1 MYSYPAS
8 IDRFFCLRNFYFFKT
23 FLLLWKHNIFYIFL
37 CCTVSDIWGIEKQRY
52 FEVTMYSYTASSD
65 RFSDIFLL
73 WKHYVQNI
81 FLIRNRLWIRNKSIP
96 KKGILTS
103 RFDRCSKII
112 VGWKVKIYTT
122 SCNGKTSLY
131 KQVLQLSEETL
142 TAFLLRSKK

>member
-1 MYSYPAS
+1 MNKKQIYP
-8 IDRFFCLRNFYFFKT
+8 K
-23 FLLLWKHNIFYIFL
+23 
-37 CCTVSDIWGIEKQRY
+37 
-52 FEVTMYSYTASSD
+52 
-65 RFSDIFLL
+65 
-73 WKHYVQNI
+73 
-81 FLIRNRLWIRNKSIP
+81 

-142 TAFLLRSKK
+142 TAFLIRSKK